1 MDKLTNETE
10 RSFRRVMEREGKTA
24 TIWGTNDK
32 IRVFFR
38 RFSDNRQ
45 KRNTVTIYYD
55 KSAEIAQG
63 SIFQINGANF
73 IVINRE
79 TPENE
84 VYRRSTCLQ
93 CNGFLTTKS
102 GTVRGIPF
110 YSGLLDDSTGTEY
123 NQFTTV
129 VDGKME
135 LITNTELAEN
145 ITLDD
150 KFNAFGR
157 TWKITNF
164 IYVENLLLVSCE
176 MTAAAPDDPDSGGSG
191 SGSDQG
197 QTNPPETE
205 GYSITLADEDLYY
218 VIPNEIGYSV
228 TLDGE
233 AVTTAGLEITFSNVS
248 NNARYSAS
256 YDDSTIYVTCTNDD
270 KVMNNGTVDITVSIS
285 GTETSVTKTYH
296 AYII

>member
-10 RSFRRVMEREGKTA
+10 RSFRRVMEREGKTV

-55 KSAEIAQG
+55 KNTDIVQG

-102 GTVRGIPF
+102 GTVRGTPF

-129 VDGKME
+129 IDGKME
-135 LITNTELAEN
+135 LITNAGLTENLV
-145 ITLDD
+145 LDD

-218 VIPNEIGYSV
+218 VIPNEVGYSV

-233 AVTTAGLEITFSNVS
+233 AVTTAELEITFSNVS
-248 NNARYSAS
+248 NNAQYSAS

>member
-10 RSFRRVMEREGKTA
+10 RSFRRVMEREGKTV

-55 KSAEIAQG
+55 KNTDIVQG

-135 LITNTELAEN
+135 LITNTGLTEN
-145 ITLDD
+145 LVLDD

-228 TLDGE
+228 TFDGE

-248 NNARYSAS
+248 NNAQYSAS
-256 YDDSTIYVTCTNDD
+256 YDDSTIYVACTNDD

-285 GTETSVTKTYH
+285 GTETSVTKTYC